1 MSNQANIARAPIK
14 AMITLC
20 MLIMILVYPMSI
32 RAETLD
38 EVINQNQQAETS
50 SINESTSI
58 SGYVSSDDYI
68 NSLKGATSLTE
79 ERSDIVDK
87 VNSATHRAV
96 SIVVQ
101 ILAYAIVAGLTLRVL
116 IDLAYIAI
124 PFMRKALSS
133 EVGQAQ
139 QMQGNMYMQQ
149 QQGNMQQGNTIKIQW
164 ISNAARMAVDSE
176 QNGMNPYK
184 VYVKDMIIVLVVT
197 PLLLILTMT
206 GALTNLGFLLGDVII
221 KAIGSFGSLF

>member
-1 MSNQANIARAPIK
+1 MSNQANIAK

-20 MLIMILVYPMSI
+20 MLIMILVYPMGI

-50 SINESTSI
+50 SINGSTSI

-87 VNSATHRAV
+87 VNSATNRAV

-133 EVGQAQ
+133 EAGQAQ
-139 QMQGNMYMQQ
+139 QMQGN
-149 QQGNMQQGNTIKIQW
+149 NMQQANMSMQNNNTTKIQW
-164 ISNAARMAVDSE
+164 ISNAARIAVASE

-184 VYVKDMIIVLVVT
+184 VYVKDMVILLVVT

-206 GALTNLGFLLGDVII
+206 GALTKLGLLIGDVII

>member
-1 MSNQANIARAPIK
+1 MSNQANIAK

-20 MLIMILVYPMSI
+20 MLIMSLVYPMGI

-50 SINESTSI
+50 SINGSTSI

-87 VNSATHRAV
+87 VNSATNRAV

-133 EVGQAQ
+133 EAGQAQ
-139 QMQGNMYMQQ
+139 QMQGNMYTQQ
-149 QQGNMQQGNTIKIQW
+149 QQGNMSMQNNNTTKIQW
-164 ISNAARMAVDSE
+164 ISNAARIAVDSE

-184 VYVKDMIIVLVVT
+184 VYVKDMIIILVVT

-206 GALTNLGFLLGDVII
+206 GTLTNLGFLIGNVII

>member
-1 MSNQANIARAPIK
+1 MSNQANIAK

-20 MLIMILVYPMSI
+20 MLIMILVYPMGI

-50 SINESTSI
+50 SINGSTSI

-68 NSLKGATSLTE
+68 NWWKGATSLTE

-87 VNSATHRAV
+87 VNSATNRAV

-133 EVGQAQ
+133 EAGQAQ
-139 QMQGNMYMQQ
+139 QMQGN
-149 QQGNMQQGNTIKIQW
+149 NMQQANMSMQNNNMTKIQW
-164 ISNAARMAVDSE
+164 ISNAARIAVASE

-206 GALTNLGFLLGDVII
+206 GALTKLGLLIGDVII

>member
-1 MSNQANIARAPIK
+1 MSNQANIAK

-20 MLIMILVYPMSI
+20 MLIMILVYPMGI

-38 EVINQNQQAETS
+38 EVINQNKQTETS
-50 SINESTSI
+50 SINGSTSI

-87 VNSATHRAV
+87 VNNATNRAV

-133 EVGQAQ
+133 EAGQAQ
-139 QMQGNMYMQQ
+139 QMQGN
-149 QQGNMQQGNTIKIQW
+149 NMQQANMGMQNNNTTKIQW
-164 ISNAARMAVDSE
+164 ISNAAMMAVASE

-184 VYVKDMIIVLVVT
+184 VYVKDMIILLVVT

>member
-1 MSNQANIARAPIK
+1 MSNQANIAKRV
-14 AMITLC
+14 MITLC
-20 MLIMILVYPMSI
+20 MLIMILVYPMGI

-50 SINESTSI
+50 SISGSTSI
-58 SGYVSSDDYI
+58 SGYVSSDNYI

-79 ERSDIVDK
+79 EKSDIVDK
-87 VNSATHRAV
+87 VNSATNRAV

-101 ILAYAIVAGLTLRVL
+101 ILAYAIVAGLTLRVV

-133 EVGQAQ
+133 ESGQGQ
-139 QMQGNMYMQQ
+139 QMQGNMYTQQ
-149 QQGNMQQGNTIKIQW
+149 QQANMSMQNNNTTKIQW
-164 ISNAARMAVDSE
+164 ISNAAMMAVASE

>member
-1 MSNQANIARAPIK
+1 
-14 AMITLC
+14 
-20 MLIMILVYPMSI
+20 MILVYPMGI

-50 SINESTSI
+50 SIN
-58 SGYVSSDDYI
+58 GYVSSDDYI

-87 VNSATHRAV
+87 VNSATNRAV

-133 EVGQAQ
+133 ETGQAQ
-139 QMQGNMYMQQ
+139 QMQGNMYTQQ
-149 QQGNMQQGNTIKIQW
+149 QQGNMSMQNNNTIKIQW

>member
-1 MSNQANIARAPIK
+1 MSNQANIAKRA
-14 AMITLC
+14 MVTLC
-20 MLIMILVYPMSI
+20 MLVMILVYPMSI

-38 EVINQNQQAETS
+38 EVINQNQQTETS
-50 SINESTSI
+50 SINGTSSI

-87 VNSATHRAV
+87 VNGATNRAV

-101 ILAYAIVAGLTLRVL
+101 ILAYAIVAGLTLRVV

-133 EVGQAQ
+133 ESGQGQ
-139 QMQGNMYMQQ
+139 QMQGNMNTQQ
-149 QQGNMQQGNTIKIQW
+149 QQGNMSMQNNNTTKIQW
-164 ISNAARMAVDSE
+164 ISNAARIAVDSE

-184 VYVKDMIIVLVVT
+184 VYVKDMVIILVVT

-206 GALTNLGFLLGDVII
+206 GALTNLGFLLGDVLV

>member
-1 MSNQANIARAPIK
+1 
-14 AMITLC
+14 
-20 MLIMILVYPMSI
+20 MILVYPMGI

-50 SINESTSI
+50 SINGSTSI

-87 VNSATHRAV
+87 VNSATNRAV

-133 EVGQAQ
+133 EAGQAQ
-139 QMQGNMYMQQ
+139 QMQGNMYTQQ
-149 QQGNMQQGNTIKIQW
+149 QQGNMQQGNKTKIQW
-164 ISNAARMAVDSE
+164 ISNAAMMAVASE

-184 VYVKDMIIVLVVT
+184 VYVKDMVIILVVT
-197 PLLLILTMT
+197 PLLLILTVT
-206 GALTNLGFLLGDVII
+206 GVLTNLGFLLGDVII

>member
-1 MSNQANIARAPIK
+1 MSNQANIVK

-20 MLIMILVYPMSI
+20 IMILVYPMGI

-38 EVINQNQQAETS
+38 EVINQNQQTETS
-50 SINESTSI
+50 SINGSTSI

-79 ERSDIVDK
+79 EKSDIVDK
-87 VNSATHRAV
+87 VNSATNRAV

-101 ILAYAIVAGLTLRVL
+101 ILAYAIVAGLTLRVI

-133 EVGQAQ
+133 EAGQAQ
-139 QMQGNMYMQQ
+139 QVQGN
-149 QQGNMQQGNTIKIQW
+149 NMQQANMSMQNNNMIKIQW
-164 ISNAARMAVDSE
+164 ISNAARIAVASE

-206 GALTNLGFLLGDVII
+206 GALTNLGLLLGDVII

>member
-1 MSNQANIARAPIK
+1 MSSQANIAK

-20 MLIMILVYPMSI
+20 MLIMILVYPMGI

-50 SINESTSI
+50 SINGSTSI

-87 VNSATHRAV
+87 VNNATNRAV

-101 ILAYAIVAGLTLRVL
+101 ILAYAIVAGLTLRVV
-116 IDLAYIAI
+116 IDIAYIAI

-133 EVGQAQ
+133 EAGQAQ
-139 QMQGNMYMQQ
+139 QMQGN
-149 QQGNMQQGNTIKIQW
+149 NMQQANMSMQNNNTTKIQW
-164 ISNAARMAVDSE
+164 VSNAARIAVASE

-184 VYVKDMIIVLVVT
+184 VYAKDMIIVLVVT

-221 KAIGSFGSLF
+221 KVIGSFGSLF